1 MNEKQKKI
9 LNFIKD
15 EIREKG
21 YPPSVREICLATN
34 IKSTSTVHTHLNKL
48 EDMGFIKRTSSKTRA
63 IEIINNSIE
72 EILHL
77 PVVGQITAGEP
88 ILADENITDYIPLP
102 KRFGKSSENFLL
114 KVNGDSMINAGIL
127 DGDYVVI
134 KKQSTCFNG
143 DIVAS
148 LINDEFSTIK
158 RFFIKD
164 DNIIL
169 KPEND
174 YLKPIILKK
183 SEVKVIGVVVGV
195 FRSIK

>member
-9 LNFIKD
+9 FDFIKD
-15 EIREKG
+15 EIRKNG
-21 YPPSVREICLATN
+21 YPPSIREICIATN

-63 IEIINNSIE
+63 IEIINNNIE
-72 EILHL
+72 EILNL
-77 PVVGQITAGEP
+77 PVVGQVTAGEP
-88 ILADENITDYIPLP
+88 ILADENITEYISIP
-102 KRFGKSSENFLL
+102 KRFGKSSENFFL

-127 DGDYVVI
+127 DGDYVII
-134 KKQSTCFNG
+134 KKQNTCFNG

-148 LINDEFSTIK
+148 LINNEFSTIK
-158 RFFIKD
+158 RFFIED
-164 DNIIL
+164 DKVIL

-174 YLKPIILKK
+174 YLKPIVLKK
-183 SEVKVIGVVVGV
+183 SEVKIIGVVIGV